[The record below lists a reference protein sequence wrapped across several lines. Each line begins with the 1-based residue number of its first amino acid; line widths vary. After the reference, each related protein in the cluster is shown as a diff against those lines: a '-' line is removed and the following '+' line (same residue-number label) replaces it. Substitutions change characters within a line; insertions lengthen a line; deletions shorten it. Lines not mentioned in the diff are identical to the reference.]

1 MVLTAAWVKENS
13 LNMWDM
19 RKCHKVLLKLPIVT
33 KDYKKL
39 ERLSPS
45 GKEEDLKKI
54 SNGEYLYA
62 CKFFSSSNHHSNF
75 DNNSTEDNKET
86 HHSKSPT
93 KSPKSP
99 HKLKLKPQ
107 ETNYST
113 VLACGSGTQSLH
125 LIDYEKSAN
134 NQHLASF
141 NCKSPLYCLDAIYSC
156 SMIACG
162 GMRKFFTLMG
172 ASSNDTH

>member
-1 MVLTAAWVKENS
+1 
-13 LNMWDM
+13 MWDL
-19 RKCHKVLLKLPIVT
+19 RKCNKVLLKLPIVT
-33 KDYKKL
+33 RDYKKV
-39 ERLSPS
+39 ERLSPD
-45 GKEEDLKKI
+45 GKNEEIKKI

-62 CKFFSSSNHHSNF
+62 CKFFSSSNHHTNF
-75 DNNSTEDNKET
+75 ENNNEENAAF
-86 HHSKSPT
+86 SKSPT

-99 HKLKLKPQ
+99 HKIKPKQ
-107 ETNYST
+107 PDTNFST

-125 LIDYEKSAN
+125 LIDYEKPTNS
-134 NQHLASF
+134 QHLASF

-172 ASSNDTH
+172 ASSNDVH